1 MKTDKDPLKQDIER
15 IIKHICENHDKKV
28 NIDELAQLINMS
40 KFYFIRVFKT
50 YVGVTPIQFLHLIT
64 INYARASLR
73 NYKNLLDTSFSM
85 GLSSSSKLHNMF
97 VNVYGVTP
105 LEFKTY
111 ANNIQISYVLQD
123 STLGKALLAHTSRG
137 SVTSAL

>member
-73 NYKNLLDTSFSM
+73 NSKNLLDTSFSM
-85 GLSSSSKLHNMF
+85 GLSSSSKL
-97 VNVYGVTP
+97 VSG
-105 LEFKTY
+105 
-111 ANNIQISYVLQD
+111 
-123 STLGKALLAHTSRG
+123 
-137 SVTSAL
+137 